1 MNVSFFIAQRLIGKN
16 EYRFSRPIIRI
27 AITAIALSLTVMLMT
42 LAIIK
47 GFQNEITDKVI
58 GFSSHIQVSNFS
70 NGNSY
75 ESTLLKHTDSLKLS
89 LSKIKGIKH
98 IQSYATKAG
107 IIKAENEIQGVVLK
121 GVSSDFDNTFIK
133 KILIQGKIPSFGKLK
148 RSNQVLISQTIANQ
162 LNLKIGDGFQ
172 MYYIQQ
178 PVRVRQ
184 FKIAGIYDS
193 GVAEFDEKLI
203 IGDIGHIQKLN
214 EWSSNDVGGLEIQL
228 HNFNDLEKINQE
240 VYSIISFDLNART
253 VIENSPQLFD
263 WLDLQNMNV
272 RVILILMLIV
282 GTINMITA
290 LFILILEHSQ
300 LIGTLKALGSQ
311 NWRIRK
317 VFIYHSLYLIVRG
330 IFWGNLIGLSLCWIQ
345 KQFQILELDKST
357 YYMSYVPIDL
367 NIAHIFALNVGT
379 FIICWLMLII
389 PSYLIS
395 KINPIKAIRFE

>member
-16 EYRFSRPIIRI
+16 EHRFSRPVIRI
-27 AITAIALSLTVMLMT
+27 AITAIALSLTVMLMS

-47 GFQNEITDKVI
+47 GCLLYTSPSPR

-89 LSKIKGIKH
+89 ISKIKGIKH

-107 IIKAENEIQGVVLK
+107 IIKTDNEIQGVVLK
-121 GVSSDFDNTFIK
+121 GVSSDFDSTFIK
-133 KILIQGKIPSFGKLK
+133 NILTQGKIPSFGKLK
-148 RSNQVLISQTIANQ
+148 KSNKELISQTIANQ
-162 LNLKIGDGFQ
+162 SNKNIGEGFQ
-172 MYYIQQ
+172 MYFIQQ

-193 GVAEFDEKLI
+193 GVAEFDEMLVL
-203 IGDIGHIQKLN
+203 GDIGHIQKLN
-214 EWSSNDVGGLEIQL
+214 KWSSNDVGGLEIQL
-228 HNFNDLEKINQE
+228 HDFEDLEKINQE
-240 VYSIISFDLNART
+240 VYSNIGFDLNART
-253 VIENSPQLFD
+253 VIDNNPQLFD

-282 GTINMITA
+282 GAINMITA
-290 LFILILEHSQ
+290 LFILILEQSQ

-311 NWRIRK
+311 NWHIRK
-317 VFIYHSLYLIVRG
+317 VFIYHSLYLILRG
-330 IFWGNLIGLSLCWIQ
+330 MFWGNTIGIGLCLIQ
-345 KQFQILELDKST
+345 KYFQIIALDKST

-367 NIAHIFALNVGT
+367 NIVHILALNLGT
-379 FIICWLMLII
+379 FIVCWLMLII

>member
-1 MNVSFFIAQRLIGKN
+1 MNVSFFIAQRLFSKN
-16 EYRFSRPIIRI
+16 EHRFSRPVIRI
-27 AITAIALSLTVMLMT
+27 AITAIALSLTVMLMS

-75 ESTLLKHTDSLKLS
+75 ESTLLEHKDSLKLF
-89 LSKIKGIKH
+89 LSKIEGIKH

-107 IIKAENEIQGVVLK
+107 IIKTDNEIEGVVLK
-121 GVSSDFDNTFIK
+121 GVNNDFDSTFIK
-133 KILIQGKIPSFGKLK
+133 NILIEGKIPSFGKLK
-148 RSNQVLISQTIANQ
+148 RSNNVLISQTIANQ
-162 LNLKIGDGFQ
+162 LNLNIGDGFQ
-172 MYYIQQ
+172 MYFIQQ

-184 FKIAGIYDS
+184 FKIEGIYDS
-193 GVAEFDEKLI
+193 GVAEFDEMLVL
-203 IGDIGHIQKLN
+203 GDIGHIQKLN
-214 EWSSNDVGGLEIQL
+214 KWSANDVGGLEIQL
-228 HNFNDLEKINQE
+228 HNFEDLEKINQE
-240 VYSIISFDLNART
+240 VYSNIGFDLNART
-253 VIENSPQLFD
+253 VIDNNPQLFD

-282 GTINMITA
+282 GAINMITA
-290 LFILILEHSQ
+290 LFIHILEQSQ
-300 LIGTLKALGSQ
+300 LIGTLKAIGSQ
-311 NWRIRK
+311 NWHIRK
-317 VFIYHSLYLIVRG
+317 VFIYHSLYLILRG
-330 IFWGNLIGLSLCWIQ
+330 MFWGNLIGLSLCWIQ

-367 NIAHIFALNVGT
+367 NISYILALNIGT
-379 FIICWLMLII
+379 FIVCWLMLII

>member
-16 EYRFSRPIIRI
+16 EHRFSRPVIRI
-27 AITAIALSLTVMLMT
+27 AITAIALSLTVMLMS

-133 KILIQGKIPSFGKLK
+133 NILIKGKIPSFGKLK
-148 RSNQVLISQTIANQ
+148 RSNEVLISQTIANQ

-214 EWSSNDVGGLEIQL
+214 KWSSNDVGGIEIQL
-228 HNFNDLEKINQE
+228 HNFKDLEKINQK
-240 VYSIISFDLNART
+240 VYSIISFDLNSRT
-253 VIENSPQLFD
+253 VIDNSPQLFD

-272 RVILILMLIV
+272 RVIIILMLIV
-282 GTINMITA
+282 GIINMVTA
-290 LFILILEHSQ
+290 LFILILEQSQ
-300 LIGTLKALGSQ
+300 LIGTLMALGSQ

-317 VFIYHSLYLIVRG
+317 IFIYHSLYLIIRG

-345 KQFQILELDKST
+345 KKFQILELDKST

-367 NIAHIFALNVGT
+367 NIAHIIALNVGT

>member
-16 EYRFSRPIIRI
+16 EHRFSRPVIRI
-27 AITAIALSLTVMLMT
+27 AITAIALSLTVMLMS

-89 LSKIKGIKH
+89 LSKIEDIKH

-107 IIKAENEIQGVVLK
+107 IIKTDNEIQGVVLK
-121 GVSSDFDNTFIK
+121 GVNSDFDSTFIK
-133 KILIQGKIPSFGKLK
+133 NILIEGKIPSFGKIK
-148 RSNQVLISQTIANQ
+148 RSNKVLISQTIANQ
-162 LNLKIGDGFQ
+162 LNLNIGDGFQ
-172 MYYIQQ
+172 MYFIQQ

-193 GVAEFDEKLI
+193 GVAEFDEMLVL
-203 IGDIGHIQKLN
+203 GDIGHIQKLN
-214 EWSSNDVGGLEIQL
+214 KWSANDVGGLEIQL
-228 HNFNDLEKINQE
+228 HNFEDLEKINQE
-240 VYSIISFDLNART
+240 VYSNIGFDLNART
-253 VIENSPQLFD
+253 VIDNNPQLFD

-282 GTINMITA
+282 GAINMITA
-290 LFILILEHSQ
+290 LFILILEQSQ

-317 VFIYHSLYLIVRG
+317 VFIYHSLNLILRG
-330 IFWGNLIGLSLCWIQ
+330 MFWGNLIGLSLCWIQ

-367 NIAHIFALNVGT
+367 NIAHILALNVGT
-379 FIICWLMLII
+379 FIVCWLMLII

>member
-16 EYRFSRPIIRI
+16 EHRFSRPVIRI
-27 AITAIALSLTVMLMT
+27 AITAIALSLTVMLMS

-107 IIKAENEIQGVVLK
+107 IIKTENEIQGVVLK
-121 GVSSDFDNTFIK
+121 GVSSDFDSTFIK
-133 KILIQGKIPSFGKLK
+133 NILTQGKIPSFGRLK
-148 RSNQVLISQTIANQ
+148 KSNTVLISQTIANQ
-162 LNLKIGDGFQ
+162 LNLNIGDGFQ
-172 MYYIQQ
+172 MYFIQQ

-193 GVAEFDEKLI
+193 GVAEFDEMLVLV
-203 IGDIGHIQKLN
+203 DIGHIQKLN
-214 EWSSNDVGGLEIQL
+214 KWSANDVGGLEIQL
-228 HNFNDLEKINQE
+228 HDFEDLEKINQE
-240 VYSIISFDLNART
+240 VYSNIGFDLNARS
-253 VIENSPQLFD
+253 VIDNNPQLFD
-263 WLDLQNMNV
+263 WLELQNINV

-282 GTINMITA
+282 GAINMITA
-290 LFILILEHSQ
+290 LFILILEQSK

-317 VFIYHSLYLIVRG
+317 VFIYHSLYLILRG
-330 IFWGNLIGLSLCWIQ
+330 MFWGNLIGLSLCWIQ

-367 NIAHIFALNVGT
+367 NIAHILALNIGT
-379 FIICWLMLII
+379 FIVCWLMLII

>member
-27 AITAIALSLTVMLMT
+27 AITAIALSLTVMLMS

-133 KILIQGKIPSFGKLK
+133 NILIKGKIPSFGKLK
-148 RSNQVLISQTIANQ
+148 RSNEVLISQTIANQ

-214 EWSSNDVGGLEIQL
+214 KWSSNDVGGIEIQL
-228 HNFNDLEKINQE
+228 HNFKDLEKINQK
-240 VYSIISFDLNART
+240 VYSIISFDLNSRT
-253 VIENSPQLFD
+253 VIDNSPQLFD

-272 RVILILMLIV
+272 RVIIILMLIV
-282 GTINMITA
+282 GIINMVTA
-290 LFILILEHSQ
+290 LFILILEQSQ
-300 LIGTLKALGSQ
+300 LIGTLMALGSQ

-317 VFIYHSLYLIVRG
+317 IFIYHSLYLIIRG

-345 KQFQILELDKST
+345 KKFQILELDKST

-367 NIAHIFALNVGT
+367 NIAHIIALNVGT

>member
-16 EYRFSRPIIRI
+16 EHRFSRPVIRI
-27 AITAIALSLTVMLMT
+27 AITAIALSLTVMLMS

-47 GFQNEITDKVI
+47 GFQNEITYKVI

-89 LSKIKGIKH
+89 LSKIEDIKH

-107 IIKAENEIQGVVLK
+107 IIKTDNEIQGVVLK
-121 GVSSDFDNTFIK
+121 GVSSDFDSTFIK
-133 KILIQGKIPSFGKLK
+133 NILTKGKIPSFGRLK
-148 RSNQVLISQTIANQ
+148 RSNKVLISQTIANQ
-162 LNLKIGDGFQ
+162 LNLNIGDGFQ
-172 MYYIQQ
+172 MYFIQQ

-193 GVAEFDEKLI
+193 GVAEFDEMLVL
-203 IGDIGHIQKLN
+203 GDIGHIQKLN
-214 EWSSNDVGGLEIQL
+214 KWSANDVGGLEIQL
-228 HNFNDLEKINQE
+228 HNFEDLEKINQE
-240 VYSIISFDLNART
+240 VYSNIGFDLNART
-253 VIENSPQLFD
+253 VIDNNPQLFD

-282 GTINMITA
+282 GAINMITA
-290 LFILILEHSQ
+290 LFILILEQSQ

-317 VFIYHSLYLIVRG
+317 VFIYHSLNLILRG
-330 IFWGNLIGLSLCWIQ
+330 MFWGNLIGLSLCWIQ

-367 NIAHIFALNVGT
+367 NITYILALNIGT
-379 FIICWLMLII
+379 FIVCWLMLII

>member
-42 LAIIK
+42 LSIIK
-47 GFQNEITDKVI
+47 GFQNEITNKVI

-133 KILIQGKIPSFGKLK
+133 NILIQGKIPSFGKLK
-148 RSNQVLISQTIANQ
+148 RSNEVLISQTIANQ

-193 GVAEFDEKLI
+193 GVAEFDEKLV

-214 EWSSNDVGGLEIQL
+214 KWSSNDVGGIEIQL
-228 HNFNDLEKINQE
+228 HNFKDLEKINQE
-240 VYSIISFDLNART
+240 VYSIISFDLNSRT
-253 VIENSPQLFD
+253 VIDNSPQLFD

-282 GTINMITA
+282 GIINMVTA
-290 LFILILEHSQ
+290 LFILILEQSQ

-317 VFIYHSLYLIVRG
+317 IFIYHSLYLIMKG

-357 YYMSYVPIDL
+357 YYMSYVPIEL
-367 NIAHIFALNVGT
+367 NIAHIIALNVGT